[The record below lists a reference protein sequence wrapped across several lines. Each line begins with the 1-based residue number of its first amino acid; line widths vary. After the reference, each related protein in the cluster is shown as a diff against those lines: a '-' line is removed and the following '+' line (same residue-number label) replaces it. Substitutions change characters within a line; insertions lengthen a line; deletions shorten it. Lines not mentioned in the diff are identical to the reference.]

1 MQNKL
6 TKEGEDTE
14 EDIIL
19 NCTIGIGE
27 LICQLVLYYQLIM

>member
-6 TKEGEDTE
+6 KKEEKDAE

-19 NCTIGIGE
+19 NCTIGIGGEE
-27 LICQLVLYYQLIM
+27 LFAKLYFTIN